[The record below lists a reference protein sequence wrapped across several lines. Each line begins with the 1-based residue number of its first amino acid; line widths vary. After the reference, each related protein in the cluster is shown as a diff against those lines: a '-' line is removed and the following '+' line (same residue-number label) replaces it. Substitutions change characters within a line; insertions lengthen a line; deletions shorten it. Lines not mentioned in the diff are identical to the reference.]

1 MKQTMLLA
9 ATCASVWM
17 LSVLHTNAS
26 TSTNEFDIVMVAIS
40 ATTWE
45 SIKYNIGTG
54 EAWIAQGGKWM
65 PVEEAAK
72 IPNGKYLVRMT
83 ALANDWA
90 AIRLEV
96 NTGQSWQ
103 CRAGTWAEITHA
115 TAASEGLPAR
125 VNSSDEIKKQLKSSK
140 PEGAALSGAVN

>member
-9 ATCASVWM
+9 ATCASM
-17 LSVLHTNAS
+17 LVLSALHANAS
-26 TSTNEFDIVMVAIS
+26 TSTNAFDIVMVAIS
-40 ATTWE
+40 PTTWS
-45 SIKYNIGTG
+45 SIKYNTGTG

-103 CRAGTWAEITHA
+103 CRGGTWAEITHA
-115 TAASEGLPAR
+115 TAASDGLPALL
-125 VNSSDEIKKQLKSSK
+125 NSSDEIKK
-140 PEGAALSGAVN
+140 